1 MLAPVRHAQAAR
13 ALRIVNVSQA
23 EGFAPYASPAEGSA
37 ATPVINV
44 PRGFRRL
51 QCRLVQM
58 EYYFSSG
65 ILTFDGLSD
74 EIVRRC
80 VTKRGDVIAC
90 VDEFLTRA
98 AALVETRAPFDPQA
112 TFLMRLR
119 VDTAFLDMILHEF
132 AHIALGHFE
141 LDSDSPGYA
150 LAESEA
156 DAYAL
161 LRILGTKPSLIG
173 PFSTFSILGSADPY
187 LDSGGGT
194 HGRSACRALIVRD
207 VINSLEDPASRISR
221 WGAAQFDGTPARSA
235 QPRAAPALP
244 IAGDTGGCP
253 AASPRIGLV
262 AGDLESLAALTER
275 LGRPATADAV
285 AASVTSLLALP
296 MASDEGKSLRLGLV
310 ATLLRKMMTI
320 DDAGDARQFDLF
332 NRVLA
337 RQDLELMA
345 SVDYGR
351 LIGSAAITAYVTAPP
366 GSDLDAQN
374 AMVRPLLLRAESYNP
389 RFAPVQLY
397 LGTIDYISGRCAEG
411 RRRLRRLVE
420 ISDNPEDIGALVRPI
435 FAEEDGRGCARAGRS
450 LRETALRLRGWR

>member
-1 MLAPVRHAQAAR
+1 MRSRIRASLLHGRGGGALPLLLAAMLFCPSTAAAAALCDPYGEELSQPEIASFHESLKMLAPVRHAQAAR
-13 ALRIVNVSQA
+13 ALQIVNVSQA

-150 LAESEA
+150 LA
-156 DAYAL
+156 
-161 LRILGTKPSLIG
+161 
-173 PFSTFSILGSADPY
+173 
-187 LDSGGGT
+187 
-194 HGRSACRALIVRD
+194 
-207 VINSLEDPASRISR
+207 
-221 WGAAQFDGTPARSA
+221 
-235 QPRAAPALP
+235 
-244 IAGDTGGCP
+244 
-253 AASPRIGLV
+253 
-262 AGDLESLAALTER
+262 
-275 LGRPATADAV
+275 
-285 AASVTSLLALP
+285 
-296 MASDEGKSLRLGLV
+296 
-310 ATLLRKMMTI
+310 
-320 DDAGDARQFDLF
+320 
-332 NRVLA
+332 
-337 RQDLELMA
+337 
-345 SVDYGR
+345 
-351 LIGSAAITAYVTAPP
+351 
-366 GSDLDAQN
+366 
-374 AMVRPLLLRAESYNP
+374 
-389 RFAPVQLY
+389 
-397 LGTIDYISGRCAEG
+397 
-411 RRRLRRLVE
+411 
-420 ISDNPEDIGALVRPI
+420 
-435 FAEEDGRGCARAGRS
+435 
-450 LRETALRLRGWR
+450 